1 MNSTLALNPVATA
14 ALAAVP
20 GPNEIE
26 RLAGALGQAARVSY
40 APPNIYPM
48 SAPAFAPDHGKTRP
62 GTGEGD
68 LGLYVHIPYCNYS
81 CTFCFYAT
89 RLTPPPE
96 KMEEYIEVLLKELHG
111 VEPGSRLAQLYVG
124 GGTPTTLPPALLD
137 RLLTAVFA
145 RYSRTSGPVH
155 TVETSPE
162 SITPEHVEV
171 LKAHGIER
179 VSMGIQ
185 SLQGDVLDTVK
196 RRHAADQALAACDL
210 LVQSGLLV
218 NIDLIYGLPGQS
230 PDGFCRDFAT
240 IVNHGVS
247 SVTAYNLRINERT
260 PVGREVTELERLD
273 LASLMQWRAII
284 RATAAEL
291 GFEQTRWHT
300 FRRRLPAEAADGTKA
315 TPSAAARFVDRTG
328 EGNQFGIGVSAR
340 SRLDHVV
347 YRNHPNYETYMECIR
362 RGASPVEETIS
373 LGDTE
378 RRLRF
383 VALTLGDGRT
393 LVRDDYLREFGTSC
407 DDDFHA
413 AIEQLLEVDLVRDE
427 PSQICLTEKG
437 QLLYDLVTRAFYPG
451 KVRRW
456 MDARQDLAH
465 TAANLRPRKVPL
477 PA

>member
-1 MNSTLALNPVATA
+1 MHSALDPNSAAA
-14 ALAAVP
+14 ALASLPSPV
-20 GPNEIE
+20 EME
-26 RLAGALGQAARVSY
+26 RLAAALGQAARVSY

-48 SAPAFAPDHGKTRP
+48 SAPAFAPGRGKTRAC
-62 GTGEGD
+62 TGAGE
-68 LGLYVHIPYCNYS
+68 LGLYVHVPYCNYS

-89 RLTPPPE
+89 RLTPPRE
-96 KMEEYIEVLLKELHG
+96 KMEQYVEALLEELHG
-111 VEPGSRLAQLYVG
+111 VPVGSPLAQLYVG

-137 RLLTAVFA
+137 RLLQAVFA
-145 RYSRTSGPVH
+145 RLRRTSGPVH

-179 VSMGIQ
+179 VSMGVQ

-218 NIDLIYGLPGQS
+218 NIDLIYGLPGQP
-230 PDGFCRDFAT
+230 PDGFCRDFEALASR
-240 IVNHGVS
+240 GVS

-273 LASLMQWRAII
+273 LASLMRWRAII
-284 RATAAEL
+284 RAKAAEL

-300 FRRRLPAEAADGTKA
+300 FRRRLPAHSAA
-315 TPSAAARFVDRTG
+315 SAAARFVDRTG

-347 YRNHPNYETYMECIR
+347 YRNHANYETYLERIG
-362 RGASPVEETIS
+362 RGESPVEETIE

-378 RRLRF
+378 RKLRF

-393 LVRDDYLREFGTSC
+393 LSRADYQREFGTRC

-413 AIEQLLEVDLVRDE
+413 AIEQLVEAGLVREEPDE
-427 PSQICLTEKG
+427 IHLTDTGK
-437 QLLYDLVTRAFYPG
+437 LLYDLVTRAFYPG
-451 KVRRW
+451 KVRHW
-456 MDARQDLAH
+456 MDVRQDLAH
-465 TAANLRPRKVPL
+465 TAANLRPRTEPRKQPL